1 MQAALSWRLVKR
13 LALLIVIVAVAAA
26 AYWIIQKRSEPPQ
39 VPFVKATRTALSS
52 VVATNGKVEPI
63 DYVEVR
69 VETPGLVNRV
79 LVRNGGAVAKDQ
91 VLAELSTPGLAD
103 EIAAASAREAQ
114 ARAEL
119 STLQAGGSSAAV
131 AELDGNL
138 RRLRSDREAAQKNAE
153 SLDRLT
159 QKQAATPYEASQAH
173 QAVQSLDVQ
182 IQSLES
188 RRKSLV
194 GKGDLAAAEA
204 RLSEAEANLQ
214 LTKGRQA
221 RSLIHAPIG
230 GTIYDLPARV
240 GSFLNAGDI
249 VARLGKLDPV
259 RVRVYVDEPELGR
272 VALGQKVR
280 ITWDGLSGREWNGVV
295 ASRPS
300 QIIALG
306 SRQVGEVLCTI
317 DNPGRELAPGTN
329 VNAFILTQVVDNALT
344 IPKAAVRRDSGL
356 GVFVL
361 QPDRTV
367 KWQPITT
374 GISDALRV
382 EIKSGLNNG
391 DAVVQSTDQAL
402 KTGDLVAPV
411 YQ

>member
-1 MQAALSWRLVKR
+1 MAVALSWSLVKR
-13 LALLIVIVAVAAA
+13 LALLILILAVAAA
-26 AYWIIQKRSEPPQ
+26 AYWVIQKRSEPPQ
-39 VPFVKATRTALSS
+39 VPFAKATRAALSN
-52 VVATNGKVEPI
+52 VVSTNGKVEPI

-69 VETPGLVNRV
+69 VEAPGLVTRV
-79 LVRNGGAVAKDQ
+79 LVQNGGSVAKDQ

-103 EIAAASAREAQ
+103 EIAAGSAREAQ

-119 STLQAGGSSAAV
+119 STLQSGGGSAALG
-131 AELDGNL
+131 ELEGSL
-138 RRLRSDREAAQKNAE
+138 RRLRSDRDAAQKNAD
-153 SLDRLT
+153 SLDRLA
-159 QKQAATPYEASQAH
+159 QKQAATPYEASQAR

-188 RRKSLV
+188 RRTSLV
-194 GKGDLAAAEA
+194 GRGDLAAAEA
-204 RLSEAEANLQ
+204 RLRESEANLQ
-214 LTKGRQA
+214 LTKDRQA
-221 RSLIHAPIG
+221 RSLIHAPIA

-249 VARLGKLDPV
+249 VARIGKLNPV

-280 ITWDGLSGREWNGVV
+280 ITWDGLTGRDWDGVV

-317 DNPGRELAPGTN
+317 DNPDRELAPGTN

-344 IPKAAVRRDSGL
+344 IPKAAVRRDSGI

-361 QPDRTV
+361 QAGNTV

-374 GISDALRV
+374 GVSDALRV
-382 EIKSGLNNG
+382 EIKAGLKDG

-402 KTGDLVAPV
+402 KTGDQVTPV